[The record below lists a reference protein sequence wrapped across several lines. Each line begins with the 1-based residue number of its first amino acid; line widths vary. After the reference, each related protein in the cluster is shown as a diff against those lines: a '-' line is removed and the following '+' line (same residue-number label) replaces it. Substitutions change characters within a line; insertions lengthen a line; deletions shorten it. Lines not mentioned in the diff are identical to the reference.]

1 MMNMKH
7 DKIEVLAPA
16 GSPKVA
22 RAVVGAGADAV
33 YFAGNA
39 FGARAYAP
47 NFTRQEAAEMLDFVH
62 LHRKKAYL
70 AVNTLL
76 KNPEMERQLY
86 DDLRFY
92 YEAGVDAVLVQDFG
106 VLIMLRNYFPDLPI
120 HASTQM
126 NITTRFGAEFLAKYG
141 IQRIVAARELSLAEI
156 RTLCGTSAEIE
167 VFVHGALCVC
177 YSGQCLMSSFLGGRS
192 GNRGRCAQPCRLPYD
207 VLDWRG
213 KKLATPGNYMLS
225 PKDLCGVAEL
235 PALIEAG
242 VHSLKIEGRM
252 KQAAYAAT
260 VTSVY
265 RKYVDLYWEQGKE
278 HFAVSDEDME
288 LLLASGSRN
297 GFTNAYFFVHN
308 TPEMMSFLDSSHGK
322 KSAKGNGRKQNEK
335 YAFGRNGGRTVE
347 KDFLSEDE
355 TELAGVGEIFDEKIA
370 IAGQFTAKIG
380 EPLSLTV
387 CCVQK
392 ENGSLSVGIL
402 HTNGVS
408 SKRSKEL
415 FSEIEP
421 TQKLATMEEPTVISE
436 EQINDVIEP
445 TVFSDEKIIDTID
458 SATFIDKKT
467 FGQEKEILVTV
478 VGAVCE
484 QAQKQPVSEA
494 DIREK
499 LNKTGNS
506 PFRFTSLAV
515 EMDTDAFI
523 PLKEINRLRRE
534 ALDELY
540 QKLVA
545 PFHRTTDT
553 IADFQKSP
561 IATDFHELSVT
572 ANLPIT
578 KTETEPQRIVRVTN
592 QEQLQIAEK
601 SACVDM
607 IVLSVSL
614 YESIGSKNKTLDSVI
629 SEKTSNGAAN
639 RKSNRQNTTVGQT
652 ETHSAKTGDTAV
664 MASSTTQPAG
674 KRYIIE
680 IPTIFRQETAK
691 QYEQFIQKH
700 RNAEYEVSSYDAL
713 GFLQE
718 MDIPMSQIHA
728 GYRLYMLSDRTRE
741 AFRNIGIA
749 HGSIPLEL
757 SKKELMHRN
766 NRHDKMLIYGR
777 VPLMYTANCVA
788 KNIGKCARSQNKAST
803 AKQPQNAHNTKKDGE
818 RTPLSNL
825 AVPHYFLQDRKG
837 KAFPVTCDCTT
848 CTNIIYNTVPTDLID
863 KYKNI
868 VALQPEAIEI
878 AFTTES
884 GAEAEAIL
892 KRLQKAIEGKNEST
906 PPNYEFTRG
915 HFAKSIE

>member
-16 GSPKVA
+16 GSPA
-22 RAVVGAGADAV
+22 IAHAVVGAGADAI

-47 NFTRQEAAEMLDFVH
+47 NFTRQETAEMLDFVH

-70 AVNTLL
+70 TVNTLL

-86 DDLRFY
+86 EDLRFY

-106 VLIMLRNYFPDLPI
+106 VLMMLRKYFPDLPI

-141 IQRIVAARELSLAEI
+141 VRRIVAARELSLAEI
-156 RTLCGTSAEIE
+156 RTLCGTSVEIE

-207 VLDWRG
+207 VLDEHG
-213 KKLATPGNYMLS
+213 KKLATPGKYMLS

-242 VHSLKIEGRM
+242 VRSLKIEGRM

-265 RKYVDLYWEQGKE
+265 RKYVDLYLEQGKE
-278 HFAVSDEDME
+278 HFAISDEDME

-308 TPEMMSFLDSSHGK
+308 SPEMMSFSDSSHGNK
-322 KSAKGNGRKQNEK
+322 
-335 YAFGRNGGRTVE
+335 V
-347 KDFLSEDE
+347 DE
-355 TELAGVGEIFDEKIA
+355 ATEFSDGKMPIS
-370 IAGQFTAKIG
+370 GQFVAKVG
-380 EPLSLTV
+380 EPLMLTIY
-387 CCVQK
+387 CVQAEK
-392 ENGSLSVGIL
+392 
-402 HTNGVS
+402 
-408 SKRSKEL
+408 
-415 FSEIEP
+415 P
-421 TQKLATMEEPTVISE
+421 TKVQ
-436 EQINDVIEP
+436 NDG
-445 TVFSDEKIIDTID
+445 T
-458 SATFIDKKT
+458 
-467 FGQEKEILVTV
+467 VTV
-478 VGAVCE
+478 VGTICE
-484 QAQKQPVSEA
+484 QAQKQPVSET

-506 PFRFTSLAV
+506 PFQFTSLTV
-515 EMDTDAFI
+515 EADADAFI

-553 IADFQKSP
+553 TADFR
-561 IATDFHELSVT
+561 EMSVT
-572 ANLPIT
+572 TDWSMT
-578 KTETEPQRIVRVTN
+578 KQEAEPQRIVRVAN

-601 SACVDM
+601 SVWVDA
-607 IVLSVSL
+607 IILPISL
-614 YESIGSKNKTLDSVI
+614 YERTIDGKNEKNFKVSVNQ
-629 SEKTSNGAAN
+629 KF
-639 RKSNRQNTTVGQT
+639 NRQNTVSEKAEPYLTLTKVNITTVT
-652 ETHSAKTGDTAV
+652 TD
-664 MASSTTQPAG
+664 STTRKQ
-674 KRYIIE
+674 YIIE
-680 IPTIFRQETAK
+680 LPAIFRQETAK
-691 QYEQFIQKH
+691 QYKQFIQKH

-741 AFRNIGIA
+741 AFRSIGIT

-757 SKKELMHRN
+757 SEKELMHRD
-766 NRHDKMLIYGR
+766 NRQDRMLIYGR
-777 VPLMYTANCVA
+777 IPLMYTANCVA
-788 KNIGKCARSQNKAST
+788 KNIGKCAKPQNKAST
-803 AKQPQNAHNTKKDGE
+803 AKQPQNAHKTQNDREHTFA
-818 RTPLSNL
+818 NF
-825 AVPHYFLQDRKG
+825 AVPHYSLQDRKG
-837 KAFPVTCDCTT
+837 KSFPVTCDCTT
-848 CTNIIYNTVPTDLID
+848 CTNIIYNTVPTDLVD
-863 KYKNI
+863 KYRNI
-868 VALQPEAIEI
+868 KALQPEAIEI

-884 GAEAEAIL
+884 GTEAEAAL
-892 KRLQKAIEGKNEST
+892 KRLQKAIEGEKEIT

-915 HFAKSIE
+915 HFTKSIE